1 MLNFFRK
8 SRPIL
13 EQEKLNELENFIPPF
28 ALSASCLTLY
38 FAEDR
43 ITVLPFLVLYF
54 AFNVLMT
61 ALRNRSVQS
70 KFLRLE
76 LIRFFI
82 NPLILFLIIS
92 FSGRN
97 SIGWLLCLPGVI
109 WAPLV
114 TGSNLVLLPV
124 SFSYIAILGAA
135 GYFTHS
141 DLSFVMQQMLT
152 VPSVLLLTLLLFGM
166 IGDIQKVRI
175 QNILQS
181 IPLTVF
187 TCNREGVID
196 FINRA
201 IPPLSEADI
210 IGRHILDFTPPHD
223 HARVKEYFQKV
234 IEEGIIVNYDV
245 DISQNA
251 SNVWLNVYI
260 SPILENGKVKE
271 TVFILQD
278 VTEKRLMEI
287 QLRTAKDEA
296 EKSSL
301 IKSQFLAAMSHEI
314 RTPLNGVIGFSDLL
328 SRTSL
333 NAVQKNYSENINSSA
348 NHLMNIIND
357 ILDFSKIQSGK
368 MNIHLSECNL
378 KKLTGDLMKTFSMQ
392 AEKKNLKMLL
402 NFPENIPEN
411 VRADSVR
418 IRQILFNLMGNA
430 LKFTNEGSV
439 SLDVRF
445 FPSQSRGILNYQF
458 TVKDTGIGI
467 PAERVG
473 ELFKEFTQIDM
484 SAERKFGGSGLGLS
498 ISKNLAELMDGSIS
512 YSPREER
519 GSKFTLTLPL
529 EISTDSSDFNKSQNH
544 PVRISV
550 TDSQKKLKIL
560 AVDDNEMNL
569 LLIRSM
575 LEMMNMDN
583 DEAVSGKDALELISQ
598 NNYDLILLDIE
609 MPEMSGLETLKEI
622 RKIEIA
628 QNRKIFIIACTAHA
642 LEGSREKFLNA
653 GFNAYLSKPI
663 SLFRLKETLTMLS

>member
-1 MLNFFRK
+1 M
-8 SRPIL
+8 
-13 EQEKLNELENFIPPF
+13 NELENFIPPF

-38 FAEDR
+38 FAEER
-43 ITVLPFLVLYF
+43 LILLPFLILYF

-61 ALRNRSVQS
+61 SLRNRFDKSS
-70 KFLRLE
+70 FLRLE
-76 LIRFFI
+76 LTRLFI

-97 SIGWLLCLPGVI
+97 SSAWLLCLPGVI

-114 TGSNLVLLPV
+114 TGSNLVLIPV
-124 SFSYIAILGAA
+124 SFSYIVILGTA

-141 DLSFVMQQMLT
+141 DLSFILQQMLA
-152 VPSVLLLTLLLFGM
+152 VPSVLLLTLILFGM

-175 QNILQS
+175 QSILQS

-187 TCNREGVID
+187 TCSREGIID
-196 FINRA
+196 FINRP
-201 IPPLSEADI
+201 IPPLSTEDI
-210 IGRHILDFTPPHD
+210 IGKHIFDFTPPHD
-223 HARVKEYFQKV
+223 HERVKEYFQKV
-234 IEEGIIVNYDV
+234 ITDGAIVNYDV

-251 SNVWLNVYI
+251 ANVWLNVYI
-260 SPILENGKVKE
+260 SPIFENGKVKE

-287 QLRTAKDEA
+287 QLRSAKDEA
-296 EKSSL
+296 EKGSL

-314 RTPLNGVIGFSDLL
+314 RTPLNGVIGFADLL

-333 NAVQKNYSENINSSA
+333 NSIQKNYSENINSSA

-392 AEKKNLKMLL
+392 ADKKHLKMIL
-402 NFPENIPEN
+402 NFPERIPEN

-430 LKFTNEGSV
+430 LKFTNEGTV
-439 SLDVRF
+439 SLDVRIF
-445 FPSQSRGILNYQF
+445 ASQNRGVLNYQF

-467 PAERVG
+467 PKERVG

-484 SAERKFGGSGLGLS
+484 SSERKFGGSGLGLS
-498 ISKNLAELMDGSIS
+498 ISKNLAELMNGSIS
-512 YSPREER
+512 YSSREEK

-529 EISTDSSDFNKSQNH
+529 EISADTSDFDEAQKQ
-544 PVRISV
+544 SV
-550 TDSQKKLKIL
+550 QIIVSDSQKKLKIL

-575 LEMMNMDN
+575 LEMLNMDN

-598 NNYDLILLDIE
+598 NNYDLIFLDIE
-609 MPEMSGLETLKEI
+609 MPEMSGIETLKEI
-622 RKIEIA
+622 RKIEIG
-628 QNRKIFIIACTAHA
+628 QNRKTFIAACTAHA

-663 SLFRLKETLTMLS
+663 SLARLKETLSLFS